1 MDWWSVVIGGATCM
15 KTENDHCTT
24 GLTVR
29 LTKFNVLK
37 SLQKEIRFAYAHSL
51 LSQIKIYLFDYEE

>member
-1 MDWWSVVIGGATCM
+1 M
-15 KTENDHCTT
+15 KTENDHCTN

-37 SLQKEIRFAYAHSL
+37 SLQKEIRFAYAHIYSL